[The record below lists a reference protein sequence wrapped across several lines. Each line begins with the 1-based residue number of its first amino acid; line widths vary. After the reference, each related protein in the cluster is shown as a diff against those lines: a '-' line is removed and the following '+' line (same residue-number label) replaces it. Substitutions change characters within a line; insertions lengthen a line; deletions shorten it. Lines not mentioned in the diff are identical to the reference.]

1 MLGAAVRSNRR
12 KIIIRNTGLAFMG
25 MLLLLTFFSK
35 TIYNFSLP
43 EVQCFKPFRS
53 TLSREV
59 SAEGSIIFE
68 DTLKVDSYG
77 PWKVKEVRVEE
88 NMPVEKGELLALID
102 HDSLMMELKK
112 AELAVKELESGLEDY
127 KADAVI
133 ETSADAEALRQTEIE
148 AAELEDELSKIK
160 ALYESGAESLAN
172 VGDAEKKLKAARS
185 RLSLDKVRSEI
196 KNKEY
201 QRNIKLKNLEI
212 EQKKQELSLMGS
224 NVPQDGGIRAP
235 EAGIVRKVSVEKGR
249 VCDPGQTMF
258 EIGGKEEKLAAR
270 WELDGK
276 KAILAGAGTKITA
289 VVSLPEPTVLEGEI
303 KGNRLLADEGLYEFT
318 AVLDGGSTQ
327 AMLQYGQKVE
337 ITVRNESTSYDIV
350 IPNSAIIKESDT
362 AGYVYVL
369 RVRERALGTEEYV
382 EKVNVGIL
390 DSDDLNS
397 AVDRLYP
404 DDEVVEYS
412 SGVLE
417 DGEKVRSDP
426 EGRT

>member
-1 MLGAAVRSNRR
+1 MLGAAVRTNRR
-12 KIIIRNTGLAFMG
+12 KIIIRDTGLAFMG
-25 MLLLLTFFSK
+25 ILLLLTFFSK

-43 EVQCFKPFRS
+43 EVQCSKPFKS

-68 DTLKVDSYG
+68 NTLKVESYG
-77 PWKVKEVRVEE
+77 PWKVKEVRAKE
-88 NMPVEKGELLALID
+88 NMPVENGELLAFID
-102 HDSLMMELKK
+102 HDSLMMELKR
-112 AELAVKELESGLEDY
+112 AELAVNELENGLMDY
-127 KADAVI
+127 RDGTGI
-133 ETSADAEALRQTEIE
+133 ERSADAEALRRTETE
-148 AAELEDELSKIK
+148 VAELEDELSQIE

-172 VGDAEKKLKAARS
+172 VREAQKKLKAARS
-185 RLSLDKVRSEI
+185 SLSLDKERFET
-196 KNKEY
+196 KNQEY
-201 QRNIKLKNLEI
+201 ERNIKLKSLEI
-212 EQKKQELSLMGS
+212 EQKKLELSLMGR

-235 EAGIVRKVSVEKGR
+235 EAGILRKVSVEEGS

-270 WELDGK
+270 WELDGG
-276 KAILAGAGTKITA
+276 KAMLAGKGTKITA
-289 VVSLPEPTVLEGEI
+289 EVSLPEPTVLEGEI
-303 KGNRLLADEGLYEFT
+303 EGSRLLADKGLYEFT
-318 AVLDGGSTQ
+318 AVLDGDRTQ
-327 AMLQYGQKVE
+327 AMPQYGQKVE
-337 ITVRNESTSYDIV
+337 ITVRNESASYDIV

-390 DSDDLNS
+390 DSDDLNT
-397 AVDRLYP
+397 AVDRLDP

-412 SGVLE
+412 SGALE
-417 DGEKVRSDP
+417 DGEKARSDP